1 MVRVNEQS
9 FVNLINLNLDTFYS
23 TLSPQDKITLTDND
37 QVTCADILKKTK
49 EYKHL
54 EQALKILV
62 KCNSNLYDTIV
73 KERTQLENDIS
84 TVQNRQKDLGDS
96 KMNLVTLFNTSNLIQ
111 QVNKIYIFK
120 LNFNFF
126 FRDLLSLTS

>member
-126 FRDLLSLTS
+126 LEIY

>member
-1 MVRVNEQS
+1 MRKIMVRVNEQS

-126 FRDLLSLTS
+126 LEIY